1 MTTHPWS
8 DVNLRLALVG
18 VCLLLASS
26 GLFAA
31 SSAPQSLPALLAT
44 AAAVGATAAVAR
56 FGIGRDAIR

>member
-1 MTTHPWS
+1 MNPK
-8 DVNLRLALVG
+8 LALAG

-31 SSAPQSLPALLAT
+31 SGAPQSVPFVLAA

-56 FGIGRDAIR
+56 FGTGRGRDAAR

>member
-1 MTTHPWS
+1 
-8 DVNLRLALVG
+8 VNLRLALVG